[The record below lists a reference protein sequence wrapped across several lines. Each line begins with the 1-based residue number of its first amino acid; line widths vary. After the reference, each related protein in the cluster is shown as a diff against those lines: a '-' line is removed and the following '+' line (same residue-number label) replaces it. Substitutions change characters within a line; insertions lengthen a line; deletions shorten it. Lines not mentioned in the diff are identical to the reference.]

1 EKASKW
7 ERYQP
12 ILTPTDEAFEER
24 IIYFEGD
31 YLAASRNDQEAIN
44 LIKLLKLEDEGLAF
58 ERRCYLENLKETL
71 ILSGKPVQQY
81 IDDLLTSDIDLF
93 IICEDDDSIDKFVL
107 ISALASLPNFPA
119 ILLYGVNSG
128 YPSRVLGL
136 DLGLDGHL
144 SSNIDTLEILARSRS
159 LLKRRSGVVN
169 NLECARFMVRESVV
183 YTFSGLIFNADMLS
197 ITFSNGSYIMLSAT
211 EVRVLFH
218 FIKHRGI
225 LQSRDKLHAVGTHG
239 KISDKVRTIDVT
251 ISRLRKKLSYPDKQN
266 TIIQTVHG
274 EGYMFMPSVEI
285 VSSR

>member
-1 EKASKW
+1 MTLSG
-7 ERYQP
+7 
-12 ILTPTDEAFEER
+12 FN
-24 IIYFEGD
+24 D
-31 YLAASRNDQEAIN
+31 YLTKSHGFNVAIVEDIINRYPNLEAM
-44 LIKLLKLEDEGLAF
+44 LLRDGMNVKICANAKSLL
-58 ERRCYLENLKETL
+58 
-71 ILSGKPVQQY
+71 
-81 IDDLLTSDIDLF
+81 DDLLTSDIDLF

-107 ISALASLPNFPA
+107 IRALASLPNFPA

-128 YPSRVLGL
+128 HPSRVLGL

-169 NLECARFMVRESVV
+169 NLECARLMVRESLV

-225 LQSRDKLHAVGTHG
+225 LQSRDKLHAVGAGG

-285 VSSR
+285 VSSKKA